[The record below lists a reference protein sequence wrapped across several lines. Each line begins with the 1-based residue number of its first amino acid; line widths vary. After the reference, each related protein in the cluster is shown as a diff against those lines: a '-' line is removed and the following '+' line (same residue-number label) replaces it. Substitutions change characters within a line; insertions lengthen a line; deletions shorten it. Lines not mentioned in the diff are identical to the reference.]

1 LVLRTRLVAAAIALS
16 LAFPVAG
23 SAEDTPWNAL
33 KKLFHEPV
41 TEFKQQIEQLRTAAE
56 ASKQK
61 PEPEKKVTV
70 ATEPAPEPE
79 KAPAAPTVI
88 PRPKEAAAAE
98 APKADPAIVTSAP
111 IPRARPETAFS
122 YAPDDP
128 APPKTAKA
136 VAAIGALTLPRPSLI
151 APPPAARSTC
161 GAALARLGVEASAIA
176 PIKEGACGIAQP
188 VAVAALG
195 GGATDLTTKAIIEC
209 ALAEKF
215 ANWLGDEVQPA
226 ARRILGGEVTG
237 LRVAASYTC
246 RARNGVAGAK
256 LSEHGRGTAIDI
268 AAFKID
274 GRGWVAVG
282 GGHSG
287 DEARFLKTVRAS
299 ACGPFTT
306 VLGPGSDSYHSDHF
320 HLDLAERN
328 KGGKSRGL
336 YCH

>member
-1 LVLRTRLVAAAIALS
+1 MKARHVAAAIALGLS
-16 LAFPVAG
+16 FSGAAM
-23 SAEDTPWNAL
+23 AQDNAWSTL
-33 KKLFHEPV
+33 KRLFHEP
-41 TEFKQQIEQLRTAAE
+41 AAE
-56 ASKQK
+56 IKEQFQQRRAAAVAPKQEAAPDATSTATAK
-61 PEPEKKVTV
+61 PNAVKP
-70 ATEPAPEPE
+70 
-79 KAPAAPTVI
+79 PAAPTIVSA
-88 PRPKEAAAAE
+88 PEESVAPTATPETAASE
-98 APKADPAIVTSAP
+98 IVTRAP
-111 IPRARPETAFS
+111 IPRARPEAAFS

-128 APPKTAKA
+128 LPPKTANA
-136 VAAIGALTLPRPSLI
+136 VAAIGALALPRPSLV

-161 GAALARLGVEASAIA
+161 GAELARLGVEASPIA

-195 GGATDLTTKAIIEC
+195 GGATDLTVKAIIEC

-215 ANWLGDEVQPA
+215 AHWLGDEVQPA
-226 ARRILGGEVTG
+226 ARKILGGDVVG

-246 RARNGVAGAK
+246 RPRNGVAGAK

-268 AAFKID
+268 AAFKIA
-274 GRGWVAVG
+274 GLGWVTVG

-287 DEARFLKTVRAS
+287 AETRFLKTVRTS

-320 HLDLAERN
+320 HLDLAARKKN
-328 KGGKSRGL
+328 GKSRGL

>member
-237 LRVAASYTC
+237 LRVAA
-246 RARNGVAGAK
+246 
-256 LSEHGRGTAIDI
+256 
-268 AAFKID
+268 FKID

>member
-16 LAFPVAG
+16 LACPVAG
-23 SAEDTPWNAL
+23 SAEETPWNAL

-61 PEPEKKVTV
+61 PGPEKKVTV
-70 ATEPAPEPE
+70 ATEPE
-79 KAPAAPTVI
+79 KAPTVI
-88 PRPKEAAAAE
+88 PRPKAAAAAE

-122 YAPDDP
+122 YALDDP
-128 APPKTAKA
+128 VLPKTAKA

-151 APPPAARSTC
+151 VPPPAARSTC

-176 PIKEGACGIAQP
+176 PITEGACGVAQP

-215 ANWLGDEVQPA
+215 ANWLADEVQPA
-226 ARRILGGEVTG
+226 SRKILGGEVTG
-237 LRVAASYTC
+237 LRVAASYHC
-246 RARNGVAGAK
+246 RTRNGVSGAK

-268 AAFKID
+268 AAFKIE